1 MIGIITLPSFIG
13 YNYGG
18 ILQNYALT
26 YYLNKNNYQ
35 TKAIRCDSDSIK
47 DFLKLYI
54 YNNFN
59 IILGKENNRFTI
71 SYDRE
76 SITRNKNFKEFIKN
90 NIASQE
96 YRYYCN
102 STYKKIDKTFNK
114 VIVGSDQVWNPI
126 WAVNDRNFKRYFLQ
140 FISQEKRISYAAS
153 FGVEKIPEQWNT
165 RFSEAIKDFNAI
177 SLREESGKNIIRDLC
192 EINSEVVLDP
202 TMLLTTEEWRNVS
215 KKSKIKNDK
224 PYLVKYFLGKE
235 STERQEYIQSIA
247 DKNQLEVYD
256 LLDKKNSILYSSG
269 PSEFLDLIDN
279 ASLVCTDSFHAVVFS
294 ILFSVPF
301 LIMEREQE
309 GVGNMSSRITT
320 LLSKLN
326 LENRMPGRVTEEDI
340 FACDYINAYKILQ
353 LERIKANDFLKKA
366 LT

>member
-26 YYLNKNNYQ
+26 YYLNKNNYP

-47 DFLKLYI
+47 DFIKLYI

-59 IILGKENNRFTI
+59 IILGKENNKLTI
-71 SYDRE
+71 SCDRE
-76 SITRNKNFKEFIKN
+76 SIIRNKNFKEFIKN
-90 NIASQE
+90 NIKSEE
-96 YRYYCN
+96 YTYYCN

-114 VIVGSDQVWNPI
+114 LIVGSDQVWNPI
-126 WAVNDRNFKRYFLQ
+126 WAVNDRNFKRYFLE
-140 FISQEKRISYAAS
+140 FTSPEKRISYAAS
-153 FGVEKIPEQWNT
+153 FGVSKIPEKWNA
-165 RFSEAIKDFNAI
+165 RFLKAIKDFNAI
-177 SLREESGKNIIRDLC
+177 SVREESGENIIKDLC

-202 TMLLTTEEWRNVS
+202 TMLLTAEEWRNVS
-215 KKSKIKNDK
+215 KKSRIRNDK
-224 PYLVKYFLGKE
+224 PYLLKYFLGKE
-235 STERQEYIQSIA
+235 STERQEYMQSIA
-247 DKNQLEVYD
+247 NENQLEVYD

-301 LIMEREQE
+301 LIMDREQE

-326 LENRMPGRVTEEDI
+326 LENRMPERVIEEDI
-340 FACDYINAYKILQ
+340 FECDYSDAYEI
-353 LERIKANDFLKKA
+353 LKKEREKAKIFLEKA
-366 LT
+366 LN